1 MTQRRRRLSALLPAV
16 PMLVLLPVGTL
27 AVTFE
32 VRDAVSQF
40 RALKHHGEAIGW
52 ILPEDEGAPDPS
64 TFDHYQGVARYP
76 GSGTPVLY
84 VTQLD
89 DDDPVLPG
97 APDKGGYLLIAQM
110 STRPRSG
117 ERLRS
122 NLQVR
127 GLDTIETSPPAS
139 DTYVR
144 SIRFDGSVL
153 VDGQPLPAYKHPG
166 GMAIVDDVLLM
177 ALDQRQHSD
186 APIGQIV
193 LFDLRPDREDPH
205 PIAALPVDHP
215 IDNLAVI
222 RRVDGSL
229 LLWVNG
235 GGGQVTR
242 FYGFSSGDIR
252 SPNLSLTLLQN
263 WSPQAPGA
271 LVNDVDAACEGNDWP
286 EDTDAHQ
293 SATFLRQTD
302 GALFLLMTRNTI
314 APSLGCDVA
323 DLFRV
328 DQTIGFRLTRVASK
342 HMFCSYDR
350 TGTICGFGAA
360 AGGYVSPSGE
370 LLLYSVPHDD
380 QDGFDPDFVR
390 MAEFRHRHVSTEDS
404 PLRLPTVDA
413 GGQYAVDEGGTITLS
428 GSGRPPADR
437 PWVELY
443 DDDDLEDRSIVID
456 YDDRNLLELENF
468 AFLDQFGDKTS
479 AVRWRSP
486 IGLDV
491 ELYDDHDFHDRYIV
505 LKGTGHTE
513 AIENLA
519 TQTVVTGVVEHPD
532 RDEGDGIEFGDKT
545 SSARWVGAPPP
556 ATVSF
561 AWDLDED
568 GTFDD
573 ASSASPIFD
582 RTLDDDVVTVRLRVT
597 AADGASN
604 VASSVVTVT
613 NVAPRIESATLRDS
627 LGNVIGAGNAIAFV
641 GLPVALDVRFTDPGR
656 ADTQTALVDWG
667 DGPPDGTFNAFSDA
681 HGGRV
686 GRLQDTHAFGAAG
699 AYDIVTTI
707 TDDDG
712 GATPVTLEVEVLSP
726 IDAIGGIADLLT
738 DLIAAATNPNVAA
751 ALRSARDELVGNHG
765 GTPPTNGALDKLEA
779 GDPVGAITKLQSA
792 LAFLLLAESAGAGDL
807 SAIEDLV
814 GLVAEAI
821 ATQTFHEAEAAVAP
835 PSRGDARTLATIAGL
850 IANGHQ
856 RLGTQDYR
864 GACDKFRQA
873 TAKAVNLI

>member
-1 MTQRRRRLSALLPAV
+1 MTQRRRRLSVLLPAV
-16 PMLVLLPVGTL
+16 LMLVLLPVRTL
-27 AVTFE
+27 AITFE

-76 GSGTPVLY
+76 GSGRPVLY

-144 SIRFDGSVL
+144 FIRFDGSVL
-153 VDGQPLPAYKHPG
+153 VNGQPLPAYKHPG

-177 ALDQRQHSD
+177 ALAQRQDSD
-186 APIGQIV
+186 APIAQIV
-193 LFDLRPDREDPH
+193 LFDLRPDRENPH
-205 PIAALPVDHP
+205 PIAALPVDHS
-215 IDNLAVI
+215 IDNLAVT

-242 FYGFSSGDIR
+242 FYGFSTGDLR
-252 SPNLSLTLLQN
+252 SPNLSLTLLQI

-302 GALFLLMTRNTI
+302 GTLFLFMTRNTI
-314 APSLGCDVA
+314 APSFGCDLA

-328 DQTIGFRLTRVASK
+328 DQTVGFRLTRVASK

-468 AFLDQFGDKTS
+468 DFLDLFGDKTS

-486 IGLDV
+486 IGLDI
-491 ELYDDHDFHDRYIV
+491 ELYDDHDFHDRHIV

-519 TQTVVTGVVEHPD
+519 TQTVVTGLVEHPD

-568 GTFDD
+568 GAFDD

-597 AADGASN
+597 AADGTSN

-613 NVAPRIESATLRDS
+613 NVAPHLESATLRDS
-627 LGNVIGAGNAIAFV
+627 LGNVIGTGSAIAFV

-667 DGPPDGTFNAFSDA
+667 DGPPDGTFDAYSDA
-681 HGGRV
+681 RSGRV
-686 GRLQDTHAFGAAG
+686 GRLQDTHAFAAAG

-712 GATPVTLEVEVLSP
+712 GSTPVTLEVEVLSP
-726 IDAIGGIADLLT
+726 IDAIGGIADLLA
-738 DLIAAATNPNVAA
+738 DLIVAATAGHRRRTVRSTSSKPATRSGRSRSSGPLSRSSCSPNPRARVTSPESRISWASSPR
-751 ALRSARDELVGNHG
+751 RSQPRRSTRRRRPSH
-765 GTPPTNGALDKLEA
+765 PR
-779 GDPVGAITKLQSA
+779 
-792 LAFLLLAESAGAGDL
+792 
-807 SAIEDLV
+807 
-814 GLVAEAI
+814 
-821 ATQTFHEAEAAVAP
+821 AVA
-835 PSRGDARTLATIAGL
+835 TLARSPRSPG
-850 IANGHQ
+850 
-856 RLGTQDYR
+856 
-864 GACDKFRQA
+864 
-873 TAKAVNLI
+873 